1 MIAGSL
7 LTSHCGKA
15 KPMSDERETVRIV
28 TSSDACTWGQIVAM
42 PAAPKGIAS
51 YDGNEWKPL
60 GDADTRDANKPSST
74 GAWQVWA
81 MMPESVDTHLSM
93 LRRVA
98 RGDAIEPMAASGAD
112 AVRSGGVAV
121 LSINGFIEMRCSRF
135 TEFFGGTSTE
145 MFASRFSAAMGDPN
159 VSEIVIDV
167 NSPGGEVAGV
177 QELSDLIFKA
187 RGTKRIT
194 AIANPLAASAA
205 FWIATAADRLVVT
218 PSGDVGSVGVIAIHT
233 DKSAMLEQ
241 EGVKKTIIKSGKF
254 KAEGNPFE
262 TLDQTAIDF
271 FQSRVDQMFSRFV
284 ADVARNRGVSKTDVR
299 QNFGQ
304 GRIVMARDAVK
315 AGMADSVGTMADV
328 LSNRKARN
336 SARRRLASTNLLTP
350 SRNLR

>member
-1 MIAGSL
+1 
-7 LTSHCGKA
+7 
-15 KPMSDERETVRIV
+15 MSDERVDKHVVTTNDASTGAVIV
-28 TSSDACTWGQIVAM
+28 SI
-42 PAAPKGIAS
+42 PKPTTHNGIAS
-51 YDGNEWKPL
+51 FDGNDWKPL

-81 MMPESVDTHLSM
+81 MMPEAVDMHLSM

-98 RGDAIEPMAASGAD
+98 RGDTIEPMSASGAA

-121 LSINGFIEMRCSRF
+121 LGLHGFIEMRGNMF
-135 TEFFGGTSTE
+135 TELFGGTSTE
-145 MFASRFSAAMGDPN
+145 MFASQFASAMADPN

-167 NSPGGEVAGV
+167 NSPGGEVVGV
-177 QELSDLIFKA
+177 QELSDLIFKS

-218 PSGDVGSVGVIAIHT
+218 PSGDVGSVGVIAVHH
-233 DKSAMLEQ
+233 DQSVMLDQ
-241 EGVKKTIIKSGKF
+241 MGIKTTIIKAGKF

-262 TLDQTAIDF
+262 PLDQNAVDF
-271 FQSRVDQMFSRFV
+271 FQGRVDQIFNQFV
-284 ADVARNRGVSKTDVR
+284 ADVARNRGVSKAEVR

-304 GRIVMARDAVK
+304 GRIVMAKNAVK
-315 AGMADSVGTMADV
+315 AGMADSIGTMTDV
-328 LSNRKARN
+328 LSNKKARN